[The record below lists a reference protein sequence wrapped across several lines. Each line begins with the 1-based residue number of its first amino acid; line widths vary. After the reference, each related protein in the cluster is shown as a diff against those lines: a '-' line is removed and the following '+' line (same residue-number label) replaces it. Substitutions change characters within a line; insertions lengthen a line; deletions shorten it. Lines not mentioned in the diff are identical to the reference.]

1 LTSQRSIRPGLKR
14 VSGWAGLGRA
24 GPDTWHVMTQPR
36 HGHGL
41 LLGCGP
47 WLAVYG
53 GPRDAGPWTADWSTV
68 DRVHPLSPRR
78 GPCTP
83 GACVGG
89 RRGGVFPCSLPGGL
103 HVGGELAVSPR
114 GGAGVRLGRGIV
126 PSHHSDCDGGVK
138 VVAKASQGAGHG
150 ERRLKLHRCAGMAR
164 CCGIGRFCGAR
175 GRHNAPTGMLGRS
188 RGPPGPLVALA
199 TVDGLPILSA
209 ASVWW
214 LWPRRA
220 SQWGV

>member
-1 LTSQRSIRPGLKR
+1 MTSQRSIRAESELGRL
-14 VSGWAGLGRA
+14 GFGLGRS
-24 GPDTWHVMTQPR
+24 GPGTWHTVTLPR
-36 HGHGL
+36 HGRGL

-53 GPRDAGPWTADWSTV
+53 GPSDAGPWTADWSTV
-68 DRVHPLSPRR
+68 DRVHPSSPRR

-83 GACVGG
+83 GARAGG

-103 HVGGELAVSPR
+103 HAGGELAVSPR

-126 PSHHSDCDGGVK
+126 PSHRSNCDGGVK
-138 VVAKASQGAGHG
+138 VAAKASQGAGHG
-150 ERRLKLHRCAGMAR
+150 ERRLKLHRRAGMAR

-188 RGPPGPLVALA
+188 RGPLGPPVALA
-199 TVDGLPILSA
+199 TA
-209 ASVWW
+209 A
-214 LWPRRA
+214 PFRARRRYR
-220 SQWGV
+220 